1 MIQNFEAPIFNW
13 TILSKSYINLFK
25 PPEDLRLDS
34 FKEFVELQAL
44 LAKFLIKKKGI
55 HLQKELII
63 KFGQNS
69 YPPYISDPIPVII
82 IFSIIISFQ
91 FTMTSYFF
99 CMRMIE
105 EKEQKL
111 IELLERQGISKKKYF
126 FSWLITYLFIII
138 PPVFIIMIFYLS
150 IFSVHLLLFTLNII
164 LFVIS
169 LYLYTYFLYTCISKS
184 QTGSILIK
192 LINCASSILGIS
204 LINENYSK
212 IVKIF
217 SAFIPQINIYHCI
230 NCIDQLFHFKN
241 LSLEI
246 LCLKADR
253 ISYIESIMMYIAE
266 IILYS
271 FLSLFIIKYKQSGL
285 SFFQFLLS
293 FFKNVSRT
301 LSNNLENKN
310 EDKVPKFE
318 KHFQDLSILNK
329 EKKEKNDC
337 LSIVKATKNFDSL
350 KAVDDFNV
358 DLFGNEIFCLLGHN
372 GAGKTTLINMISGIL
387 DPTEGDI
394 FYKGR
399 SIVTNKD
406 YLFENIGICQQ
417 EDIFFDYLTVS
428 EHLEYM
434 CEIKGTKANAEEV
447 KSLIYKIGLSEK
459 SDSLCKTL
467 SGGQKRKLC
476 TALALIGNSNII
488 LLDEPTS
495 GMDQISKKALW
506 EFLKSYQRDKIILI
520 TTHYLEEAEYLGD
533 RIGIMS
539 DGKFICCGT
548 SSFLKSK
555 YPCGFNI
562 NLLVNSNKFTEEK
575 KNKIFENIQSYEPN
589 LHIKFASKCVFSLNI
604 QPSNE
609 DIPEIFKFIEESKE
623 VYDIEDY
630 TVSSTS
636 LEDVFLKINNQSNLN
651 DIKYNNKNIGSQE
664 ILIPENLIEISNFF
678 IQFLS
683 QLKRNFLPIYR
694 NKFMLLLEYLSG
706 LGIIYIFFFLIN
718 QLLFENINL
727 DLIDILKSNKIYLD
741 KDILTKRVLKDSYA
755 YDLTSMTFEAL
766 SKKPNSVQ
774 KLIDLAY
781 EESSAHVA
789 MGCISINNIGD
800 KWESYITSLNLGNL
814 FADTMLVVSAFL
826 RKEFGINAIILNK
839 ISINKSEFL
848 EGNKN
853 ISIIRITYMGIIIGY
868 NIFFGGLI
876 NEKIK
881 ERETNIKHLLYLSGS
896 NSWSYWMSF
905 FIIDFLKLLI
915 FTFLLLIPIY
925 IVLKDIILL
934 FLNLLF
940 VNASSLIF
948 IYFVS
953 FFGSNSK
960 SGIKFLF
967 ILSISIVIFLI
978 GINIIGFIIQKEI
991 IYPFFSFKPPTFF
1004 FHLTPITSFIF
1015 SLSFILI
1022 KRADEDFY
1030 YYHNDSLEDYLIKSN
1045 IIQGG
1050 NFIFYFLLFIIT
1062 ECGYFKKFLN
1072 YLKLQFCLNKNNF
1085 VFSQEHL
1092 SGEFF
1097 IYYNVNNSLL
1107 EKKKK
1112 K

>member
-1 MIQNFEAPIFNW
+1 
-13 TILSKSYINLFK
+13 
-25 PPEDLRLDS
+25 
-34 FKEFVELQAL
+34 
-44 LAKFLIKKKGI
+44 
-55 HLQKELII
+55 
-63 KFGQNS
+63 
-69 YPPYISDPIPVII
+69 
-82 IFSIIISFQ
+82 
-91 FTMTSYFF
+91 
-99 CMRMIE
+99 
-105 EKEQKL
+105 
-111 IELLERQGISKKKYF
+111 
-126 FSWLITYLFIII
+126 
-138 PPVFIIMIFYLS
+138 
-150 IFSVHLLLFTLNII
+150 VHLLIFTLNII

-204 LINENYSK
+204 LKSENYSK
-212 IVKIF
+212 IVKIL

-230 NCIDQLFHFKN
+230 NCIDKLFNFKN

-285 SFFQFLLS
+285 SFFQFLIS

-310 EDKVPKFE
+310 GDKVLKFE

-337 LSIVKATKNFDSL
+337 LSIVNVTKNFDSL

-406 YLFENIGICQQ
+406 YFENIGICQQ

-447 KSLIYKIGLSEK
+447 KSLIYKIGLAEK

-495 GMDQISKKALW
+495 GMDPISKKDLW
-506 EFLKSYQRDKIILI
+506 RFLKSYQRDKIILI

-539 DGKFICCGT
+539 DGQFICCGT

-562 NLLVNSNKFTEEK
+562 NLLVNSDKFTEEK
-575 KNKIFENIQSYEPN
+575 KEKIFENIQSYEPN
-589 LHIKFASKCVFSLNI
+589 IHIRFASKCVFSLNM

-609 DIPEIFKFIEESKE
+609 HIPEIFKFIEESKDA
-623 VYDIEDY
+623 YDIEDY
-630 TVSSTS
+630 TISSTS

-651 DIKYNNKNIGSQE
+651 NMKYNNKNFGSQE
-664 ILIPENLIEISNFF
+664 ILIPENLIEMSNFF
-678 IQFLS
+678 IQFIS
-683 QLKRNFLPIYR
+683 QLKRIFLPIYR

-718 QLLFENINL
+718 QLFFENNDL
-727 DLIDILKSNKIYLD
+727 VLIDILENNKIYIY
-741 KDILTKRVLKDSYA
+741 KDSLSKKILEDSYA
-755 YDLTSMTFEAL
+755 YDLTSITLEEL

-774 KLIDLAY
+774 NLIDLAY
-781 EESSAHVA
+781 DESSAHIA
-789 MGCISINNIGD
+789 MGCISINKIGD
-800 KWESYITSLNLGNL
+800 KWDSYVTSLNLGNL
-814 FADTMLVVSAFL
+814 FADTMLLVSAFL

-839 ISINKSEFL
+839 IAM
-848 EGNKN
+848 NKN
-853 ISIIRITYMGIIIGY
+853 EYSERNNDISIIRITYMGIIIGY
-868 NIFFGGLI
+868 NIFLGGLI

-905 FIIDFLKLLI
+905 FIIDFLKLLT
-915 FTFLLLIPIY
+915 FTFLLFIPIY
-925 IVLKDIILL
+925 IVLKDITLL

-948 IYFVS
+948 
-953 FFGSNSK
+953 
-960 SGIKFLF
+960 L
-967 ILSISIVIFLI
+967 
-978 GINIIGFIIQKEI
+978 
-991 IYPFFSFKPPTFF
+991 
-1004 FHLTPITSFIF
+1004 
-1015 SLSFILI
+1015 
-1022 KRADEDFY
+1022 
-1030 YYHNDSLEDYLIKSN
+1030 
-1045 IIQGG
+1045 
-1050 NFIFYFLLFIIT
+1050 
-1062 ECGYFKKFLN
+1062 
-1072 YLKLQFCLNKNNF
+1072 
-1085 VFSQEHL
+1085 
-1092 SGEFF
+1092 
-1097 IYYNVNNSLL
+1097 
-1107 EKKKK
+1107 
-1112 K
+1112 